1 MKILESNKE
10 LKYYTDMN
18 IIMNPFK
25 NDFIK
30 YNWLITDYECN
41 YYPKEI
47 IELEKEYEEEYIWI
61 NGKKLYEII
70 ETYEIQFIWA
80 VFSGLKQNILLEKI
94 MEYEL
99 PKSEYYNH
107 WENKNDTQI
116 PLADIEIVSW
126 DSGHLFFK
134 SKKENYINKFKKY
147 FPLSKEI

>member
-1 MKILESNKE
+1 MKILESAKE

-41 YYPKEI
+41 YYPEEI
-47 IELEKEYEEEYIWI
+47 IELEKEYKEEYIWT

-80 VFSGLKQNILLEKI
+80 VFSGFKQNILFEKI
-94 MEYEL
+94 MEYGL

-107 WENKNDTQI
+107 WENKKDTQI

-126 DSGHLFFK
+126 DSSCLLFK
-134 SKKENYINKFKKY
+134 SKNENHISKFRKY
-147 FPLSKEI
+147 FSLTKEI